1 MLSGFPFRMVG
12 QVQRA
17 YSQFLDLI
25 NQEMR
30 TPHPQQ
36 PDIPMAAD
44 PRLDLTPFL
53 YRTLESLQKEVTYA
67 GRYRNADPI
76 GTPTISDPT
85 SQLRGT
91 GTNSSTAASGGDNS
105 TVGSST
111 TGSGGTSTTSASP
124 DGYNTSPIQPYTV
137 KPPGQPISGAPAE
150 NPYKDA
156 FNRVV
161 GLLSSPVQ
169 LPFLGQQSPATQEY
183 GQANYSS
190 PQAPSYNNQGQ
201 QISQPLN
208 GSNQAY
214 SNNSSQTSQAISDQQ
229 LLANGVSP
237 ESLEV
242 INHFGADAP
251 AVLNNYAV
259 QSRRCFSN
267 NKQSVTGSCWIIK
280 RNSEEHK
287 AYEQILTDPDVL
299 ADYTCEFFGPNGP
312 YPVEEDPAGQVV
324 GNQGITP
331 QQQAAALQQQQAA
344 AQARSDRFARPQ
356 MPVPPQ
362 PQAPENTGDFWNNF
376 GTLTDKDPANAWRY
390 LNQAQQTPDIFRN
403 KMLVME

>member
-1 MLSGFPFRMVG
+1 MQADTAMPTQSAPQPSVTPQASYGAPVQTAAQQPAVATTPQWVAPQQAAVAPAP
-12 QVQRA
+12 QVQA
-17 YSQFLDLI
+17 Q
-25 NQEMR
+25 M
-30 TPHPQQ
+30 
-36 PDIPMAAD
+36 
-44 PRLDLTPFL
+44 
-53 YRTLESLQKEVTYA
+53 
-67 GRYRNADPI
+67 G
-76 GTPTISDPT
+76 
-85 SQLRGT
+85 
-91 GTNSSTAASGGDNS
+91 
-105 TVGSST
+105 
-111 TGSGGTSTTSASP
+111 TTSVPYSPTQSSPQASP
-124 DGYNTSPIQPYTV
+124 S
-137 KPPGQPISGAPAE
+137 AE
-150 NPYKDA
+150 NPYKEA

-169 LPFLGQQSPATQEY
+169 IPFLGQQSPATQEY

-190 PQAPSYNNQGQ
+190 PQAPSYNNQGMQ
-201 QISQPLN
+201 TSQPLN

-251 AVLNNYAV
+251 AVLNDYACRV
-259 QSRRCFSN
+259 EDSLITTNQQLN
-267 NKQSVTGSCWIIK
+267 EAVALLQEIN
-280 RNSEEHK
+280 EEHK

-299 ADYTCEFFGPNGP
+299 ADYTCEFFGPEGP
-312 YPVEEDPAGQVV
+312 YPVEEEPVGQVV
-324 GNQGITP
+324 GNQGITA

-344 AQARSDRFARPQ
+344 AAQADQRFARPQ

-376 GTLTDKDPANAWRY
+376 GTLADKDPANAWRY

>member
-1 MLSGFPFRMVG
+1 MQADTAMPTQSAPQPSVTPQASYGAPVQTAAQQPAVATTPQWVAPQQAAVAPAP
-12 QVQRA
+12 QVQA
-17 YSQFLDLI
+17 QMGTTQVPYSP
-25 NQEMR
+25 
-30 TPHPQQ
+30 TPSSPQ
-36 PDIPMAAD
+36 
-44 PRLDLTPFL
+44 
-53 YRTLESLQKEVTYA
+53 V
-67 GRYRNADPI
+67 
-76 GTPTISDPT
+76 
-85 SQLRGT
+85 
-91 GTNSSTAASGGDNS
+91 
-105 TVGSST
+105 
-111 TGSGGTSTTSASP
+111 SP
-124 DGYNTSPIQPYTV
+124 S
-137 KPPGQPISGAPAE
+137 APAE

-259 QSRRCFSN
+259 QVEDALITTN
-267 NKQSVTGSCWIIK
+267 NQLQEAVGLLKEM
-280 RNSEEHK
+280 SEEHK
-287 AYEQILTDPDVL
+287 AYETILTDPDVL
-299 ADYTCEFFGPNGP
+299 ADYTCEFYGPNGP
-312 YPVEEDPAGQVV
+312 YPVEEEPVGQVV
-324 GNQGITP
+324 GNQGITA

-344 AQARSDRFARPQ
+344 AAQADQRFARPQ

-376 GTLTDKDPANAWRY
+376 GSLADKDPANAWRY

>member
-1 MLSGFPFRMVG
+1 MQADTAMPTQSAPQPSVTPQASYGAPVQTAAQQPAVATTPQWVAPQQAAVAPAP
-12 QVQRA
+12 QVQA
-17 YSQFLDLI
+17 QMGTTQVPYSP
-25 NQEMR
+25 
-30 TPHPQQ
+30 TPSSPQ
-36 PDIPMAAD
+36 
-44 PRLDLTPFL
+44 
-53 YRTLESLQKEVTYA
+53 V
-67 GRYRNADPI
+67 
-76 GTPTISDPT
+76 
-85 SQLRGT
+85 
-91 GTNSSTAASGGDNS
+91 
-105 TVGSST
+105 
-111 TGSGGTSTTSASP
+111 SP
-124 DGYNTSPIQPYTV
+124 S
-137 KPPGQPISGAPAE
+137 APAE

-251 AVLNNYAV
+251 AVLNDYACRV
-259 QSRRCFSN
+259 EDSLITTNQQLN
-267 NKQSVTGSCWIIK
+267 EAVALLQEIN
-280 RNSEEHK
+280 EEHK

-299 ADYTCEFFGPNGP
+299 ADYTCEFFGPEGP
-312 YPVEEDPAGQVV
+312 YPVEEEPVGQVV
-324 GNQGITP
+324 GNQGITA

-344 AQARSDRFARPQ
+344 AAQADQRFVRPQ

-376 GTLTDKDPANAWRY
+376 GTLADKDPANAWRY

>member
-1 MLSGFPFRMVG
+1 MQADTAMPTQSAPQPSVTPQASYGAPVQTAAQQPAVATTPQWVAPQQAAVAPAP
-12 QVQRA
+12 QVQA
-17 YSQFLDLI
+17 QMGTTQVPYSP
-25 NQEMR
+25 
-30 TPHPQQ
+30 TPSSPQ
-36 PDIPMAAD
+36 
-44 PRLDLTPFL
+44 
-53 YRTLESLQKEVTYA
+53 V
-67 GRYRNADPI
+67 
-76 GTPTISDPT
+76 
-85 SQLRGT
+85 
-91 GTNSSTAASGGDNS
+91 
-105 TVGSST
+105 
-111 TGSGGTSTTSASP
+111 SP
-124 DGYNTSPIQPYTV
+124 S
-137 KPPGQPISGAPAE
+137 APAE

-251 AVLNNYAV
+251 AVLNDYACRV
-259 QSRRCFSN
+259 EDSLITTNQQLN
-267 NKQSVTGSCWIIK
+267 EAVALLQEIN
-280 RNSEEHK
+280 EEHK

-299 ADYTCEFFGPNGP
+299 ADYTCEFFGPEGP
-312 YPVEEDPAGQVV
+312 YPVEEEPVGQVV
-324 GNQGITP
+324 GNQGITA

-344 AQARSDRFARPQ
+344 AAQADQRFARPQ

-376 GTLTDKDPANAWRY
+376 GTLADKDPANAWRY

>member
-1 MLSGFPFRMVG
+1 MQADTAMPTQSAPQPSATPQPSYGAPVSQTAAQQPVVATTPQWVAPQQAAVAPAP
-12 QVQRA
+12 QVQA
-17 YSQFLDLI
+17 QMGTTQVPYSP
-25 NQEMR
+25 
-30 TPHPQQ
+30 TPSSPQ
-36 PDIPMAAD
+36 
-44 PRLDLTPFL
+44 
-53 YRTLESLQKEVTYA
+53 V
-67 GRYRNADPI
+67 
-76 GTPTISDPT
+76 
-85 SQLRGT
+85 
-91 GTNSSTAASGGDNS
+91 
-105 TVGSST
+105 
-111 TGSGGTSTTSASP
+111 SP
-124 DGYNTSPIQPYTV
+124 S
-137 KPPGQPISGAPAE
+137 APAE

-214 SNNSSQTSQAISDQQ
+214 SNNYSPTSQEISDQQ

-242 INHFGADAP
+242 INHFGPDAP
-251 AVLNNYAV
+251 AALNDYAV
-259 QSRRCFSN
+259 AIEDSL
-267 NKQSVTGSCWIIK
+267 VTTNQQLNEAVSLLQEI
-280 RNSEEHK
+280 NEEHK

-299 ADYTCEFFGPNGP
+299 ADYTCEFFGPQGP
-312 YPVEEDPAGQVV
+312 YPVEEESAGQVV
-324 GNQGITP
+324 GNQGITA

-344 AQARSDRFARPQ
+344 AAQTQADPRFARPQ

-376 GTLTDKDPANAWRY
+376 GSLADKDPANAWRY
-390 LNQAQQTPDIFRN
+390 LNQAQQSPDIFRN

>member
-1 MLSGFPFRMVG
+1 MQADTVMPTQSAPQASATPQPSYGAPVSQTAAQAPAVATSPQWVAPQQAAVAPAP
-12 QVQRA
+12 QVQA
-17 YSQFLDLI
+17 QMGTTQVPYSPTQSS
-25 NQEMR
+25 
-30 TPHPQQ
+30 PQ
-36 PDIPMAAD
+36 
-44 PRLDLTPFL
+44 
-53 YRTLESLQKEVTYA
+53 V
-67 GRYRNADPI
+67 
-76 GTPTISDPT
+76 
-85 SQLRGT
+85 
-91 GTNSSTAASGGDNS
+91 
-105 TVGSST
+105 
-111 TGSGGTSTTSASP
+111 SP
-124 DGYNTSPIQPYTV
+124 S
-137 KPPGQPISGAPAE
+137 APAE

-259 QSRRCFSN
+259 QIEDALVTTNSQLQEAVGLL
-267 NKQSVTGSCWIIK
+267 KEIQAEHQS
-280 RNSEEHK
+280 
-287 AYEQILTDPDVL
+287 YETILTDPDVL
-299 ADYTCEFFGPNGP
+299 ADYTCEFFGENGP
-312 YPVEEDPAGQVV
+312 YPVEEPAGQVV
-324 GNQGITP
+324 GNPGITP

-344 AQARSDRFARPQ
+344 AAQQQGQQFARPQ

-362 PQAPENTGDFWNNF
+362 PQAQENTGDFWNNF
-376 GTLTDKDPANAWRY
+376 GALTDKDPANAWRY

>member
-1 MLSGFPFRMVG
+1 MQADTVMPTQSAPQPSATPQSSYGAPVQTAAQQPAVATTPQWVAPQQAAVAPAP
-12 QVQRA
+12 QVQA
-17 YSQFLDLI
+17 QMGTTQVPYSPTQSS
-25 NQEMR
+25 
-30 TPHPQQ
+30 PQ
-36 PDIPMAAD
+36 
-44 PRLDLTPFL
+44 
-53 YRTLESLQKEVTYA
+53 V
-67 GRYRNADPI
+67 
-76 GTPTISDPT
+76 
-85 SQLRGT
+85 
-91 GTNSSTAASGGDNS
+91 
-105 TVGSST
+105 
-111 TGSGGTSTTSASP
+111 SP
-124 DGYNTSPIQPYTV
+124 S
-137 KPPGQPISGAPAE
+137 APAE

-214 SNNSSQTSQAISDQQ
+214 YNNSSQTSQEISDQQ

-259 QSRRCFSN
+259 QIEDALVKTNSQLQEAVGLL
-267 NKQSVTGSCWIIK
+267 KEIQAEHQS
-280 RNSEEHK
+280 
-287 AYEQILTDPDVL
+287 YETILTDPDVL
-299 ADYTCEFFGPNGP
+299 ADYTCEFFGENGP
-312 YPVEEDPAGQVV
+312 YPVEEPAGQVV

-344 AQARSDRFARPQ
+344 AAQQQGQQFARPQ

-362 PQAPENTGDFWNNF
+362 PQAQENTGDFWNNF

>member
-1 MLSGFPFRMVG
+1 MQADTAMPTQSAPQPSVTPQASYGAPVQTAAQQPAVATTPQWVAPQQAAVAPAP
-12 QVQRA
+12 QVQA
-17 YSQFLDLI
+17 QMGTTQVPYSPTQSS
-25 NQEMR
+25 
-30 TPHPQQ
+30 PQVS
-36 PDIPMAAD
+36 P
-44 PRLDLTPFL
+44 
-53 YRTLESLQKEVTYA
+53 
-67 GRYRNADPI
+67 
-76 GTPTISDPT
+76 
-85 SQLRGT
+85 
-91 GTNSSTAASGGDNS
+91 
-105 TVGSST
+105 
-111 TGSGGTSTTSASP
+111 SAP
-124 DGYNTSPIQPYTV
+124 Q
-137 KPPGQPISGAPAE
+137 AE

-259 QSRRCFSN
+259 QIEDALVTTN
-267 NKQSVTGSCWIIK
+267 NQLQEAVGLLKEIQAEHQS
-280 RNSEEHK
+280 
-287 AYEQILTDPDVL
+287 YEQILTDPDVL
-299 ADYTCEFFGPNGP
+299 ADYTCEFFGENGP
-312 YPVEEDPAGQVV
+312 YPVEEEPAGQVV

-344 AQARSDRFARPQ
+344 AAQQQGQQFARPQ

-362 PQAPENTGDFWNNF
+362 PQAQENTGDFWNNF

>member
-1 MLSGFPFRMVG
+1 MQADTAMPTQSAPQPSVTPQASYGAPVQTAAQQPAVATTPQWVAPQQAAVAPAP
-12 QVQRA
+12 QVQA
-17 YSQFLDLI
+17 Q
-25 NQEMR
+25 M
-30 TPHPQQ
+30 
-36 PDIPMAAD
+36 
-44 PRLDLTPFL
+44 
-53 YRTLESLQKEVTYA
+53 
-67 GRYRNADPI
+67 G
-76 GTPTISDPT
+76 
-85 SQLRGT
+85 
-91 GTNSSTAASGGDNS
+91 
-105 TVGSST
+105 
-111 TGSGGTSTTSASP
+111 TTSIPYSP
-124 DGYNTSPIQPYTV
+124 TQSSPHVSP
-137 KPPGQPISGAPAE
+137 AAE
-150 NPYKDA
+150 NPYKEA

-169 LPFLGQQSPATQEY
+169 IPFLGQQSPATQEY

-251 AVLNNYAV
+251 AVLNDYACRV
-259 QSRRCFSN
+259 EDSL
-267 NKQSVTGSCWIIK
+267 VTTNQQLNEAVSLLQEI
-280 RNSEEHK
+280 NEEHK

-299 ADYTCEFFGPNGP
+299 ADYTCEFFGPEGP
-312 YPVEEDPAGQVV
+312 YPVEEEPAGQVV
-324 GNQGITP
+324 GNQGITA

-344 AQARSDRFARPQ
+344 AAQAGQAPNNQFARPQ

-376 GTLTDKDPANAWRY
+376 GSLADKDPANAWRY

>member
-1 MLSGFPFRMVG
+1 MQADTAMPTQSAPQPSVTPQANYGAPVQTAAQQPAVATTPQWVAPQQAAVAPAP
-12 QVQRA
+12 QVQA
-17 YSQFLDLI
+17 QMGTTQVPYSP
-25 NQEMR
+25 
-30 TPHPQQ
+30 TPSSPQVN
-36 PDIPMAAD
+36 P
-44 PRLDLTPFL
+44 
-53 YRTLESLQKEVTYA
+53 
-67 GRYRNADPI
+67 
-76 GTPTISDPT
+76 
-85 SQLRGT
+85 
-91 GTNSSTAASGGDNS
+91 
-105 TVGSST
+105 
-111 TGSGGTSTTSASP
+111 SAP
-124 DGYNTSPIQPYTV
+124 
-137 KPPGQPISGAPAE
+137 APAE

-208 GSNQAY
+208 GSNQVY
-214 SNNSSQTSQAISDQQ
+214 SNNSSQTSQEITDQQ

-259 QSRRCFSN
+259 QIEDALVKTN
-267 NKQSVTGSCWIIK
+267 GQLQEAVGLLKEIQAEHQS
-280 RNSEEHK
+280 
-287 AYEQILTDPDVL
+287 YEQILTDPDVL
-299 ADYTCEFFGPNGP
+299 ADYTCEFFGENGP
-312 YPVEEDPAGQVV
+312 YPVEEEPAGQVV

-344 AQARSDRFARPQ
+344 AAQQQGQQFARPQ

-362 PQAPENTGDFWNNF
+362 PQAPENNGDFWNNF
-376 GTLTDKDPANAWRY
+376 GALTDKDPANAWRY

>member
-1 MLSGFPFRMVG
+1 MQADTAMPTQSAPQPSVTPQASYGAPVQTAAQQPAVATTPQWVAPQQAAVAPAP
-12 QVQRA
+12 QVQA
-17 YSQFLDLI
+17 QMGTTQVPYSP
-25 NQEMR
+25 
-30 TPHPQQ
+30 TPSSPQ
-36 PDIPMAAD
+36 
-44 PRLDLTPFL
+44 
-53 YRTLESLQKEVTYA
+53 V
-67 GRYRNADPI
+67 
-76 GTPTISDPT
+76 
-85 SQLRGT
+85 
-91 GTNSSTAASGGDNS
+91 
-105 TVGSST
+105 
-111 TGSGGTSTTSASP
+111 SP
-124 DGYNTSPIQPYTV
+124 S
-137 KPPGQPISGAPAE
+137 APAE

-208 GSNQAY
+208 GNNQAY
-214 SNNSSQTSQAISDQQ
+214 YNNSSQTSQAISDQQ

-259 QSRRCFSN
+259 QVEDALINTN
-267 NKQSVTGSCWIIK
+267 NQLQEAVGLLKEM
-280 RNSEEHK
+280 SEEHK
-287 AYEQILTDPDVL
+287 AYETILTDPDVL
-299 ADYTCEFFGPNGP
+299 ADYTCEFYGPNGP
-312 YPVEEDPAGQVV
+312 YPVEEEPVGQVV
-324 GNQGITP
+324 GNQGIT
-331 QQQAAALQQQQAA
+331 QQQQAA
-344 AQARSDRFARPQ
+344 AQADPRFARPQ

-362 PQAPENTGDFWNNF
+362 PQAPENNGDFWNNF
-376 GTLTDKDPANAWRY
+376 GALTDKDPANAWRY

>member
-1 MLSGFPFRMVG
+1 MQADTAMPTQSAPQPSATPQPSYGAPVSQTAAQQPVVATTPQWVAPQQAAVAPAP
-12 QVQRA
+12 QVQA
-17 YSQFLDLI
+17 QMGTTQVPYSP
-25 NQEMR
+25 
-30 TPHPQQ
+30 TPSSPQVN
-36 PDIPMAAD
+36 P
-44 PRLDLTPFL
+44 
-53 YRTLESLQKEVTYA
+53 
-67 GRYRNADPI
+67 
-76 GTPTISDPT
+76 
-85 SQLRGT
+85 
-91 GTNSSTAASGGDNS
+91 
-105 TVGSST
+105 
-111 TGSGGTSTTSASP
+111 SAP
-124 DGYNTSPIQPYTV
+124 
-137 KPPGQPISGAPAE
+137 APAE

-214 SNNSSQTSQAISDQQ
+214 SNNYSQTSQEITDQQ

-259 QSRRCFSN
+259 QIEDALVKTNSQLQEAVGLL
-267 NKQSVTGSCWIIK
+267 KEIQTEHQS
-280 RNSEEHK
+280 
-287 AYEQILTDPDVL
+287 YEQILTDPDVL
-299 ADYTCEFFGPNGP
+299 ADYTCEFFGENGP
-312 YPVEEDPAGQVV
+312 YPVEEPAGQVV
-324 GNQGITP
+324 GNPGITP

-344 AQARSDRFARPQ
+344 AAQQQGQQFARPQ

-362 PQAPENTGDFWNNF
+362 PQAQENTGDFWNNF

>member
-1 MLSGFPFRMVG
+1 MQADTAMPTQSAPQPSVTPQASYGAPVQTAAQQPAVATTPQWVAPQQAAVAPAP
-12 QVQRA
+12 QVQA
-17 YSQFLDLI
+17 Q
-25 NQEMR
+25 M
-30 TPHPQQ
+30 
-36 PDIPMAAD
+36 
-44 PRLDLTPFL
+44 
-53 YRTLESLQKEVTYA
+53 
-67 GRYRNADPI
+67 G
-76 GTPTISDPT
+76 
-85 SQLRGT
+85 
-91 GTNSSTAASGGDNS
+91 
-105 TVGSST
+105 
-111 TGSGGTSTTSASP
+111 TTSVPYSP
-124 DGYNTSPIQPYTV
+124 TPSSPQVSP
-137 KPPGQPISGAPAE
+137 SAE
-150 NPYKDA
+150 NPYKEA

-169 LPFLGQQSPATQEY
+169 IPFLGQQSPATQEY

-251 AVLNNYAV
+251 AVLNDYACRV
-259 QSRRCFSN
+259 EDSL
-267 NKQSVTGSCWIIK
+267 VTTNQQLNEAVSLLQEI
-280 RNSEEHK
+280 NEEHK

-299 ADYTCEFFGPNGP
+299 ADYTCEFFGPEGP
-312 YPVEEDPAGQVV
+312 YPVEEEPAGQVV
-324 GNQGITP
+324 GNQGITA

-344 AQARSDRFARPQ
+344 AAQTQADPRFARPQ

-376 GTLTDKDPANAWRY
+376 GTLADKDPANAWRY

>member
-1 MLSGFPFRMVG
+1 MQADTVMPTQSAPQPSATPQPSYGAPVSQTAAQQPVVATTPQWVAPQQAAVAPAP
-12 QVQRA
+12 QVQA
-17 YSQFLDLI
+17 QMGTTQVPYSP
-25 NQEMR
+25 
-30 TPHPQQ
+30 TPSSPQVN
-36 PDIPMAAD
+36 P
-44 PRLDLTPFL
+44 
-53 YRTLESLQKEVTYA
+53 
-67 GRYRNADPI
+67 
-76 GTPTISDPT
+76 
-85 SQLRGT
+85 
-91 GTNSSTAASGGDNS
+91 
-105 TVGSST
+105 
-111 TGSGGTSTTSASP
+111 SAP
-124 DGYNTSPIQPYTV
+124 
-137 KPPGQPISGAPAE
+137 APAE

-251 AVLNNYAV
+251 AVLNDYACRV
-259 QSRRCFSN
+259 EDSL
-267 NKQSVTGSCWIIK
+267 VTTNQQLNEAVSLLQEI
-280 RNSEEHK
+280 NEEHK

-299 ADYTCEFFGPNGP
+299 ADYTCEFFGPEGP
-312 YPVEEDPAGQVV
+312 YPVEEEPAGQVV
-324 GNQGITP
+324 GNQGITA

-344 AQARSDRFARPQ
+344 AAQSQADPRFARPQ

-376 GTLTDKDPANAWRY
+376 GTLADKDPANAWRY

>member
-1 MLSGFPFRMVG
+1 MQADTAMPTQSAPQPSVTPQANYGAPVQTAAQQPAVATTPQWVAPQQAAVAPAP
-12 QVQRA
+12 QVQA
-17 YSQFLDLI
+17 QMGTTQVPYSPTQSS
-25 NQEMR
+25 
-30 TPHPQQ
+30 PQVS
-36 PDIPMAAD
+36 P
-44 PRLDLTPFL
+44 
-53 YRTLESLQKEVTYA
+53 
-67 GRYRNADPI
+67 
-76 GTPTISDPT
+76 
-85 SQLRGT
+85 
-91 GTNSSTAASGGDNS
+91 
-105 TVGSST
+105 
-111 TGSGGTSTTSASP
+111 SAP
-124 DGYNTSPIQPYTV
+124 Q
-137 KPPGQPISGAPAE
+137 AE

-259 QSRRCFSN
+259 QIEDALVKTNSQLQEAVGLL
-267 NKQSVTGSCWIIK
+267 KEIQAEHQS
-280 RNSEEHK
+280 
-287 AYEQILTDPDVL
+287 YEQILTDPDVL
-299 ADYTCEFFGPNGP
+299 ADYTCEFFGENGP
-312 YPVEEDPAGQVV
+312 YPVEEPAGQVV
-324 GNQGITP
+324 GNPGITP

-344 AQARSDRFARPQ
+344 AAQQQGQQFARPQ

-362 PQAPENTGDFWNNF
+362 PQAQENTGDFWNNF

>member
-1 MLSGFPFRMVG
+1 MQADTAMPTQSAPQPSATPQPSYGAPVSQTAAQQPVVATTPQWVAPQQAAVAPAP
-12 QVQRA
+12 QVQA
-17 YSQFLDLI
+17 QMGTTQVPYSP
-25 NQEMR
+25 
-30 TPHPQQ
+30 TPSSPQ
-36 PDIPMAAD
+36 
-44 PRLDLTPFL
+44 
-53 YRTLESLQKEVTYA
+53 V
-67 GRYRNADPI
+67 
-76 GTPTISDPT
+76 
-85 SQLRGT
+85 
-91 GTNSSTAASGGDNS
+91 
-105 TVGSST
+105 
-111 TGSGGTSTTSASP
+111 SP
-124 DGYNTSPIQPYTV
+124 S
-137 KPPGQPISGAPAE
+137 APAE

-251 AVLNNYAV
+251 AVLNDYACRV
-259 QSRRCFSN
+259 EDSL
-267 NKQSVTGSCWIIK
+267 VTTNQQLNEAVSLLQEI
-280 RNSEEHK
+280 NEEHK

-299 ADYTCEFFGPNGP
+299 ADYTCEFFGPEGP
-312 YPVEEDPAGQVV
+312 YPVEEEPAGQVV
-324 GNQGITP
+324 GNQGITA

-344 AQARSDRFARPQ
+344 AAQTQADPRFARPQ

-376 GTLTDKDPANAWRY
+376 GTLADKDPANAWRY